1 MAARLVFVSHAPIDE
16 TRSAAFPRP
25 TSRITSELGPVV
37 LRSVARLRGPEL
49 RCAQTADGL
58 GWRATVEPELAD
70 LDLGL
75 WAGADPLAVMAED
88 PASINNFFTFTTVR
102 PPNGETVSELI
113 ARVGRLCDRQWPDG
127 RTLLITSPMVVR
139 AAAVHLLALPDS
151 AFFSLDV
158 EPLSA
163 LSCSAFGSSWK
174 LRGLMPFAA
183 WSALWDRTD
192 AP

>member
-1 MAARLVFVSHAPIDE
+1 LAARLVFVANAPIDE
-16 TRSAAFPRP
+16 TRSAAFPLP
-25 TSRITSELGPVV
+25 TSQITSKLEPVA

-58 GWRATVEPELAD
+58 GWSATVEPELAD
-70 LDLGL
+70 LDLGS
-75 WAGADPLAVMAED
+75 WAGADPMAVMAAD
-88 PASINNFFTFTTVR
+88 PASIDNFFSFTTVR

-113 ARVGRLCDRQWPDG
+113 ARVGRLCDREWPDG
-127 RTLLITSPMVVR
+127 RTLLVTSPMVVR
-139 AAAVHLLALPDS
+139 AAAVHLLALPSS

-163 LSCSAFGSSWK
+163 LSCSAFGSRWK

-183 WSALWDRTD
+183 WSMLWNRGDT
-192 AP
+192 P